1 MESSQLNENQDSI
14 KISKT
19 SRGYS
24 WEIKLYY
31 DIQRTKPEE
40 VITRLGEIDNA
51 LKLKFKEV

>member
-1 MESSQLNENQDSI
+1 MEERLVAEKQDSI

-31 DIQRTKPEE
+31 DVDKIDPIHINEK
-40 VITRLGEIDNA
+40 LAEIDSD
-51 LKLKFKEV
+51 LQRRFG

>member
-1 MESSQLNENQDSI
+1 MTEEKLVSEKQDSI

-31 DIQRTKPEE
+31 NNDEIEPFEINEQ
-40 VITRLGEIDNA
+40 LQEIDKD
-51 LKLKFKEV
+51 LKRRFE